1 MRNRPIDRSDR
12 SSFTLRVG
20 SWLEASATGWGVVA
34 VPVLMLL
41 ILGAALMRTLG

>member
-1 MRNRPIDRSDR
+1 MRNRPIDRPDR
-12 SSFTLRVG
+12 TSFTLRVG
-20 SWLEASATGWGVVA
+20 SLLEASATGWGVVA